1 MNIKQAQEQA
11 QENVMSKLDHPA
23 NDRRRQAV
31 AWLARQLAWERTLDA
46 LRTAPADE
54 AKPAVARAA

>member
-1 MNIKQAQEQA
+1 VFDKARTGET
-11 QENVMSKLDHPA
+11 MSKLQHPS

-46 LRTAPADE
+46 LRDTSVSSEQPDI
-54 AKPAVARAA
+54 ARAA

>member
-1 MNIKQAQEQA
+1 
-11 QENVMSKLDHPA
+11 MSKLQHPS

-46 LRTAPADE
+46 LRQAPE
-54 AKPAVARAA
+54 GRERTEVPRAA

>member
-1 MNIKQAQEQA
+1 
-11 QENVMSKLDHPA
+11 MSTLDHPS

-46 LRTAPADE
+46 LRRAPE
-54 AKPAVARAA
+54 AVQPPVARAA

>member
-1 MNIKQAQEQA
+1 
-11 QENVMSKLDHPA
+11 MSKLEHPT

-46 LRTAPADE
+46 LRATPVASEQPDI
-54 AKPAVARAA
+54 ARAA